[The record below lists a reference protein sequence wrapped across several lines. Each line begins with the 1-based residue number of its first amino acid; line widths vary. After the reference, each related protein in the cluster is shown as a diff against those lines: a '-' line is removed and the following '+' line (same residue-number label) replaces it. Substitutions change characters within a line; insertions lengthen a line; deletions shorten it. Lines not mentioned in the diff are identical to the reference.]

1 MGSDGW
7 TWRTTDTSE
16 IHKNMNILGPSWR
29 TNLSGLLTI
38 IATLGHVAES
48 LLNNKPV
55 DWTIAMTGFT
65 TGIGLLTARD
75 NKVSSEA
82 VGVAPPKQQ

>member
-1 MGSDGW
+1 
-7 TWRTTDTSE
+7 
-16 IHKNMNILGPSWR
+16 MNILGPSWR

-38 IATLGHVAES
+38 IATLGHVADS
-48 LLNNKPV
+48 ILNGKPI
-55 DWTIAMTGFT
+55 DWTIAMTGMT

-82 VGVAPPKQQ
+82 AGAPIPPPK